1 MKLDRRILSPLFIG
15 VDIDL
20 RYFITVYCCRYM
32 YVFIIVTFFL
42 WNTIYTCGMQTKR
55 CSFFILCSFKFREK
69 KLTPALFVNDFCS
82 PKVTTPLK
90 LRPPK
95 AGNSE
100 SNEGRYYR
108 NSTVSVQ
115 RWVCNWHH
123 WCAFPRFV
131 RGTLSLCRRLFLK
144 ASPSSH
150 TKMRFRSNADC
161 LQLLKGY
168 LLELEHCF

>member
-1 MKLDRRILSPLFIG
+1 MARTVGVVFGLSILFI
-15 VDIDL
+15 
-20 RYFITVYCCRYM
+20 
-32 YVFIIVTFFL
+32 
-42 WNTIYTCGMQTKR
+42 NTIYTCGMQTKC

-108 NSTVSVQ
+108 NSTVRRPAAVMVVANRLTSKRIPNFLRV
-115 RWVCNWHH
+115 RVIFVCY
-123 WCAFPRFV
+123 AAA
-131 RGTLSLCRRLFLK
+131 TK
-144 ASPSSH
+144 A
-150 TKMRFRSNADC
+150 
-161 LQLLKGY
+161 
-168 LLELEHCF
+168 